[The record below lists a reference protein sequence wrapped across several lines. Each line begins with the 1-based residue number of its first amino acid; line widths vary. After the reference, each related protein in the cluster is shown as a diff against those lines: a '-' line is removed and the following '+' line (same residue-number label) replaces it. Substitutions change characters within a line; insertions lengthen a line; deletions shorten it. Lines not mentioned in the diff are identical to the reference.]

1 MKTKTRY
8 IVYIIIIVILSAL
21 IPGMLTNAKY
31 LYNVNLES
39 DVAIGNMIFNIE
51 QKENE
56 PEEYEIEENDE
67 IIARYKLTN
76 FNENNNINEI
86 NLKYY
91 IKIVDN
97 LDKEILPLEIS
108 IDGYTYIEY
117 NVDEDGNII
126 NADGDITDE
135 FGTVIKEQ
143 NLKEEENEELQESLQ
158 HVKKGYGPI
167 SLPYDGETEGTKDID
182 IRIRCPQNYDGN
194 NSLQYKIVVIAEGN
208 DINAEE
214 SANLTISVLTEEN
227 EAQQQEQPSNTE
239 ESQNEPEYQEQVANG
254 NETQNAGNEQTNQE
268 DLENEINENIINSEN
283 TNNTI

>member
-8 IVYIIIIVILSAL
+8 IVYVIIILILSAL

-39 DVAIGNMIFNIE
+39 DVTIGNMIFNID

-56 PEEYEIEENDE
+56 PEEYEIEENEE
-67 IIARYKLTN
+67 IVARYELTN
-76 FNENNNINEI
+76 FDENNNINEI

-97 LDKEILPLEIS
+97 LDNELLPLEIS

-126 NADGDITDE
+126 NSDGDITDE
-135 FGTVIKEQ
+135 FGNVIEEQ
-143 NLKEEENEELQESLQ
+143 NLTEEENEELQESLEY
-158 HVKKGYGPI
+158 VKKGYGPI
-167 SLPYDGETEGTKDID
+167 NLAYDGETKQTEEIN

-194 NSLQYKIVVIAEGN
+194 NNLQYKVVVIAEGN
-208 DINAEE
+208 NINAKD
-214 SANLTISVLTEEN
+214 STDLPISVLTEEN
-227 EAQQQEQPSNTE
+227 EEQEEPSNTE
-239 ESQNEPEYQEQVANG
+239 EPQNEPEEQGQEQNNNEIQNLENEEINQNTLG
-254 NETQNAGNEQTNQE
+254 NET
-268 DLENEINENIINSEN
+268 NENIVNNEN